1 MNIFEEMRE
10 QIKKS
15 TMEAEIRLVEA
26 KASFDNSIKE
36 NRKELDK
43 LLETIGME
51 NNTQDFTEDFK
62 EMNEILDEL
71 F

>member
-1 MNIFEEMRE
+1 MNIFKEMEE

-15 TMEAEIRLVEA
+15 SIEAEIRLAEA

-36 NRKELDK
+36 NKKELDK

>member
-10 QIKKS
+10 QIEKS
-15 TMEAEIRLVEA
+15 TMEAEVKLAEA
-26 KASFDNSIKE
+26 KANFDSSIRE
-36 NRKELDK
+36 NRRELDK

-51 NNTQDFTEDFK
+51 NNTQDFK